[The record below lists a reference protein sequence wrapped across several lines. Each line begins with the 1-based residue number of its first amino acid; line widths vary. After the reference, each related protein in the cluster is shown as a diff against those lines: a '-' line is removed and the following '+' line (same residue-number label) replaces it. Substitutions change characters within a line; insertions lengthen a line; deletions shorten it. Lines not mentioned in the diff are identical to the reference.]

1 MLKTV
6 RHKLYAVFAV
16 AALVLLLAL
25 SGVRPPF
32 AAAPP
37 PVNNDRAA
45 IFAARFYIVFPG
57 GYCVVLP
64 EVVFVIQDRTFLLR
78 FVRRV

>member
-25 SGVRPPF
+25 SGVHPPF
-32 AAAPP
+32 
-37 PVNNDRAA
+37 
-45 IFAARFYIVFPG
+45 
-57 GYCVVLP
+57 
-64 EVVFVIQDRTFLLR
+64 
-78 FVRRV
+78 